1 MKIKLGISTIIL
13 LLIQF
18 NSRWFQFGVFN
29 PMFHSH
35 WIDFWRGTSFKGG
48 QTIQVPAPIDEIPLL
63 IKIGSIIPMGP
74 YLQYA
79 DEKPADPIELRIYS
93 GADAEFVLYEDEN
106 DNYNYEK
113 GIHATVQFN
122 WSEKDQT
129 LTIGKRKGEFPGM
142 LKERNFELVWVTE
155 GHGIGVEPT
164 VKVDKK
170 VKYRGDE
177 MVIRK

>member
-1 MKIKLGISTIIL
+1 MRYLS
-13 LLIQF
+13 LIHIF
-18 NSRWFQFGVFN
+18 
-29 PMFHSH
+29 
-35 WIDFWRGTSFKGG
+35 
-48 QTIQVPAPIDEIPLL
+48 
-63 IKIGSIIPMGP
+63 
-74 YLQYA
+74 
-79 DEKPADPIELRIYS
+79 
-93 GADAEFVLYEDEN
+93 
-106 DNYNYEK
+106 
-113 GIHATVQFN
+113 QFN